1 MPDPWG
7 IDQSYEDTRG
17 ITQQVSP
24 RNRDVIRAA
33 IGVPPSPPSSWFDK
47 PVVVLRQGESVSVPA
62 AADLTL
68 EDGNVMRVDR
78 RLPPDL
84 PMGYHRLARA
94 DESER
99 KVRLIISPRRCY
111 LPPDLRIWGWSAQVY
126 AARSEASWGIG
137 DLADLRRLTRWAKN
151 LGAGM
156 VLINPLHATTPVLP
170 MEASPY
176 SPSSRRYLN
185 PLYLRIEDVPG
196 ASKLGKDLRR
206 LATAGRAL
214 NTERRIDRDR
224 VFRLKQEAFES
235 LWKHFEGD
243 VQFERYCAAQGDALR
258 QFAVFCVLAEHHG
271 NDWRTWPAKY
281 HRADSPD
288 VQTFA
293 QDHTD
298 RVHFHEWLQ
307 WLMDRQLDQASE
319 PIRLMQDMP
328 VGFSPAGADAWAWQ
342 DRLAMDMTVGAP
354 PDLLNADGQDWGLPP
369 FVPHKL
375 KADGY
380 EPFIQTIRA
389 ILRHA
394 GGLRIDHVMGLF
406 RLWWVPKGHKP
417 QDGAYVRY
425 PAEDLLAIVALES
438 QRAGAIVVGEDLGT
452 VEEEVREQL
461 DKHNILSY
469 RVLWFE
475 DKPPLHYP
483 TKALAAVTTHDL
495 PTLAGVWTGED
506 LETQRRL
513 GLPAD
518 ESNNEKLRKKLAD
531 ITGLPPQAKVGHVV
545 EKTFEQLAK
554 APCAIVMASLEAACM
569 ATERPN
575 MPGGAGKYPN
585 WSLALPVLLEQ
596 IETSS
601 LPLTIAR
608 LLHRQTDVP
617 ASSGLEPSHAH

>member
-1 MPDPWG
+1 
-7 IDQSYEDTRG
+7 
-17 ITQQVSP
+17 
-24 RNRDVIRAA
+24 
-33 IGVPPSPPSSWFDK
+33 
-47 PVVVLRQGESVSVPA
+47 
-62 AADLTL
+62 
-68 EDGNVMRVDR
+68 
-78 RLPPDL
+78 
-84 PMGYHRLARA
+84 
-94 DESER
+94 
-99 KVRLIISPRRCY
+99 
-111 LPPDLRIWGWSAQVY
+111 
-126 AARSEASWGIG
+126 
-137 DLADLRRLTRWAKN
+137 
-151 LGAGM
+151 
-156 VLINPLHATTPVLP
+156 
-170 MEASPY
+170 
-176 SPSSRRYLN
+176 
-185 PLYLRIEDVPG
+185 
-196 ASKLGKDLRR
+196 
-206 LATAGRAL
+206 
-214 NTERRIDRDR
+214 
-224 VFRLKQEAFES
+224 
-235 LWKHFEGD
+235 
-243 VQFERYCAAQGDALR
+243 
-258 QFAVFCVLAEHHG
+258 
-271 NDWRTWPAKY
+271 
-281 HRADSPD
+281 
-288 VQTFA
+288 
-293 QDHTD
+293 
-298 RVHFHEWLQ
+298 
-307 WLMDRQLDQASE
+307 
-319 PIRLMQDMP
+319 
-328 VGFSPAGADAWAWQ
+328 
-342 DRLAMDMTVGAP
+342 
-354 PDLLNADGQDWGLPP
+354 LPP

-475 DKPPLHYP
+475 DKPPSHYP

-495 PTLAGVWTGED
+495 PTLAGVWTGKD

-531 ITGLPPQAKVGHVV
+531 TTGLPPQAKVGHVV

-554 APCAIVMASLEAACM
+554 APCAIIIASLEAACM

-575 MPGGAGKYPN
+575 IPGGAGKYPN

-596 IETSS
+596 IETAS

-617 ASSGLEPSHAH
+617 ASSGLGPSHAH